1 MSTTPRT
8 DDAVADFH
16 ELPLSMALALEKQFV
31 YADFARQ
38 LETELAEARAVMQE
52 AAITLREVL
61 DHAGLS
67 AFDSNAIAATVA
79 ALDAARK
86 GTP

>member
-1 MSTTPRT
+1 MSAAPRT
-8 DDAVADFH
+8 DALYDSFRNPH
-16 ELPLSMALALEKQFV
+16 KPLRPAFMVTLKH
-31 YADFARQ
+31 ARQ

-61 DHAGLS
+61 DHADLS

>member
-8 DDAVADFH
+8 NAVTRSAN
-16 ELPLSMALALEKQFV
+16 LCGRGLEV
-31 YADFARQ
+31 VPTYFARK

-52 AAITLREVL
+52 AVITLREVL
-61 DHAGLS
+61 DHADLS

-79 ALDAARK
+79 ALNAARK
-86 GTP
+86 ATP